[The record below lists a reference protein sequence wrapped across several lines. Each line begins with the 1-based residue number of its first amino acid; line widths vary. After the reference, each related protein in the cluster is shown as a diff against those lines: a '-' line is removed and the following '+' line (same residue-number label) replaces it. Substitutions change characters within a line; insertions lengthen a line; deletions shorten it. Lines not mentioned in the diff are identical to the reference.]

1 MTRLSL
7 TGAELRSSEQA
18 WLTDVY
24 SGLSPEPQQ
33 PFVDCLFLRA
43 KLARPAARGAI
54 LLGRPA
60 AWRRYVGCHRDEP
73 FWMLPKTGTAVAE
86 LPGET
91 QSLLIELESGEC
103 LLLVPLVDA
112 PFRAALRGVG
122 DSLELSLESGD
133 PHVRADDA
141 LCLFAAVGRD
151 PYELIPRAARAVA
164 ERLGTGRLRRD
175 KLLPAFCDA
184 FGWCTWDAFY
194 QEVSHEKVREGLQA
208 FQDGGI
214 SPKAM
219 ILDDGW
225 QSVRELPTREHRLT
239 AFSANAKFPGDLAAT
254 VRVAKGEFGLEYFF
268 AWHAFLGYWGGVD
281 GEALPG
287 YDVREARRVYAPG
300 ILRFQPTF
308 NEEWW
313 GALVGL
319 VPPAAIARFFDDY
332 HAHLAEQG
340 VDGVKVDNQAA
351 IEAVASGLGGRV
363 VLMHAYR
370 KALEASVH
378 VHFGGALINCMSNSN
393 EMLYAAKD
401 STLVRSS
408 IDFWP
413 DRPESHGLHLWTNA
427 QFGVWFGEFAH
438 ADWDMFHS
446 LHPRAPLHAA
456 ARAVSGSPVYVSD
469 KPGQHDFALLKKLVT
484 SDGHVLRARE
494 VARPTLDCLFSDP
507 TREPVLLKVFN
518 LNVSG
523 GVIGVFHCQHD
534 RAGAPELA
542 GIVRASDVYGL
553 PGERF
558 AVYSHYQGTLRA
570 ALRDEPVRLTL
581 AEGEAEVFT
590 VVAIEHGI
598 AAIGLSDKLNS
609 GGAIV
614 RAGFRGAEYELE
626 LKDGGE
632 CVLFAE
638 HVPSAVT
645 VSGAPVA
652 FAYTPETRRLN
663 VSLPQRGP
671 CTLKLAFA

>member
-1 MTRLSL
+1 LEQVLL
-7 TGAELRSSEQA
+7 TG
-18 WLTDVY
+18 VH
-24 SGLSPEPQQ
+24 SGLAPEPQQ
-33 PFVDCLFLRA
+33 PFLDGLFLRV
-43 KLARPAARGAI
+43 KLPKPAARGAI

-60 AWRRYVGCHRDEP
+60 AWRRYVGCHRYEP
-73 FWMLPKTGTAVAE
+73 FWMMPKTGTAVAE

-91 QSLLIELESGEC
+91 QSLLVELETGEY

-133 PHVRADDA
+133 PYVRADGA

-175 KLLPAFCDA
+175 KPLPAFCDA

-194 QEVSHEKVREGLQA
+194 QEVSHEKVREGLHA
-208 FQDGGI
+208 FQKGGV

-225 QSVRELPTREHRLT
+225 QSEREMPTGEHRLT
-239 AFSANAKFPGDLAAT
+239 GFRANAKFPGDLSAT
-254 VRVAKGEFGLEYFF
+254 VRMAKSEFGLEHFF
-268 AWHAFLGYWGGVD
+268 VWHAFHGYWAGVD

-287 YDVREARRVYAPG
+287 YDVREARRAYAPG

-313 GALVGL
+313 GSLVGL

-332 HAHLAEQG
+332 HRHLAAQG

-351 IEAVASGLGGRV
+351 TEGIASGLGGRV
-363 VLMHAYR
+363 VLMQAYR
-370 KALEASVH
+370 KALEASVLA
-378 VHFGGALINCMSNSN
+378 HFGGALINCMSNSN

-446 LHPRAPLHAA
+446 AHARSRLHAA

-523 GVIGVFHCQHD
+523 GVIGVFHCRHE
-534 RAGAPELA
+534 RAGAPEAA
-542 GIVRASDVYGL
+542 GVVRASDVYGL

-558 AVYSHYQGTLRA
+558 AIYAHYQGALRA
-570 ALRDEPVRLTL
+570 VLRDQPVEITL

-590 VVAIEHGI
+590 VVAIESGI
-598 AAIGLSDKLNS
+598 AAIGLADKLNS

-614 RAGFRGAEYELE
+614 RAGFRGTEYELE

-632 CVLFAE
+632 CVLFTE
-638 HVPSAVT
+638 RTPSAAT
-645 VSGAPVA
+645 VNGAPIA
-652 FAYTPETRRLN
+652 FSYAPESQRLN
-663 VSLPQRGP
+663 VTLPQRGP